1 MLLVVPSALLGAP
14 GGLASHV
21 SQQTLILF
29 RQELHSVILPR
40 NPTRGSHAVFAD
52 VQHAH
57 ARVECLEM
65 VVLLALVDLTS
76 ATGAVV
82 QDSRLLRSQARFR
95 DLIAH
100 CR

>member
-14 GGLASHV
+14 TGLASHV

-40 NPTRGSHAVFAD
+40 NSSRGSHAVFAD
-52 VQHAH
+52 VQHAQ
-57 ARVECLEM
+57 ARVERLDM
-65 VVLLALVDLTS
+65 VVLLVLVDFTS

-82 QDSRLLRSQARFR
+82 HDSRLLRSQSRFR
-95 DLIAH
+95 CLIAH